1 MRARLSGRFHR
12 SERSRP
18 DKPSYA
24 THHQSLLIVAALC
37 AIVTGTLV
45 GTFGMPPV
53 FARTKIA
60 HRWVLSDRPLPKLET
75 ILVIAVLEN
84 YLIRQELEDEM
95 EKLLT
100 KSGIH
105 GVKSHMVLPPRNEL
119 LEGELKERIKEANF
133 DAVLMIRPKEM
144 REEVEEVVGP
154 QYLPPPSY
162 YHFWPYW
169 DLAWSRPYGRT
180 SYQTEKTIVTAE
192 FNLYEMP
199 DEDLLWSGETETVYS
214 KDFGKLGREY
224 ANAIVKQ
231 LKKDRVIQK

>member
-1 MRARLSGRFHR
+1 MR
-12 SERSRP
+12 
-18 DKPSYA
+18 YI
-24 THHQSLLIVAALC
+24 HQNLLVVIALC
-37 AIVTGTLV
+37 AIATATMIATSGA
-45 GTFGMPPV
+45 PPLLG
-53 FARTKIA
+53 RTKIA
-60 HRWVLSDRPLPKLET
+60 HRWVLSNRPLPKLET

-95 EKLLT
+95 ERLLA
-100 KSGIH
+100 KHSIH

-119 LEGELKERIKEANF
+119 LEGELKERIKEFNF
-133 DAVLMIRPKEM
+133 DAVLMIRPKDK

-154 QYLPPPSY
+154 HYLPPPSY

-169 DLAWSRPYGRT
+169 DLAWSRAYRRT

-192 FNLYEMP
+192 FNLYDMP
-199 DEDLLWSGETETVYS
+199 DEELLWSGETETVYS

-231 LKKDRVIQK
+231 LKKDRFIQK

>member
-1 MRARLSGRFHR
+1 MQPIQHGR
-12 SERSRP
+12 
-18 DKPSYA
+18 
-24 THHQSLLIVAALC
+24 LIVTALC

-45 GTFGMPPV
+45 ETSVVPSV
-53 FARTKIA
+53 SARTKVA
-60 HRWVLSDRPLPKLET
+60 HRWVLNSRPLPKLKT

-95 EKLLT
+95 ERLLA

-119 LEGELKERIKEANF
+119 LAGELKERIKEANF
-133 DAVLMIRPKEM
+133 DAVLMIRPKDM
-144 REEVEEVVGP
+144 REEVEQIVTP

-169 DLAWSRPYGRT
+169 DLAWSHPYGRS
-180 SYQTEKTIVTAE
+180 SYQNEKTIVTAE

-231 LKKDRVIQK
+231 LRKDRVI